1 MASQQLT
8 RRENATTERGVNLQ
22 KDTVP
27 KMATHFQN
35 LAGKANE
42 SDIIG
47 GKEPPQALQGGD
59 QVKEHAGKATGD
71 VGGRGRARETHELG
85 APFESLAGKVNGED
99 HREKVSDHAANVVG
113 NEGREGGGGVRNVG
127 KFEMKTE
134 GGERGN
140 KDREEP
146 ETRTREV
153 KGITQRGRENEGQV
167 VAEKGRGAKLG
178 AENEGASATAVIA
191 CTLEKGNS
199 NTQKPREESESEK
212 STLEQVSNNID
223 HASNDLK
230 KRYERTKQAVSET
243 LNSTAQIATQAKDA
257 AVETGQQG
265 CAVTKDTISSAA
277 KTASEKTAPVAEKT
291 KGYTLQVAEKAKSAG
306 GTTASYVG
314 EKAGQAKDVAVEGG
328 KSAAGYAAKVAAD
341 LKDRA
346 TVVGWAAAHFSTEK
360 TVEGTKAAA
369 HLVEGAAGY
378 AGQKAAELA
387 SMSVGAVKGLAASA
401 GESAKGYTARKKEEA
416 QRELEA
422 KRASQSQIAEETE
435 SEGIGETVSQNAEKP
450 KTGGG
455 SSQQDG
461 SGSAQSTAIGETV
474 SNVGAKVKK
483 PFVNLMGSGGGTGE
497 ESGNE
502 RSGGDEEGKGV
513 SGQTLK
519 SISEKLGDAN
529 ITDNITEGGSEV
541 SGGAVG
547 ETVPEI

>member
-8 RRENATTERGVNLQ
+8 RRENATTEKRVHLQ

-27 KMATHFQN
+27 KMATQFEN

-42 SDIIG
+42 SDITR

-59 QVKEHAGKATGD
+59 QVKRHAGKAAGD
-71 VGGRGRARETHELG
+71 VGGRGRDRETQ
-85 APFESLAGKVNGED
+85 ESLSDKVNDEG
-99 HREKVSDHAANVVG
+99 HKEKVRDHEPNVVG
-113 NEGREGGGGVRNVG
+113 NEGREGDGGVRAVG

-140 KDREEP
+140 KDREELEP
-146 ETRTREV
+146 RTRKV
-153 KGITQRGRENEGQV
+153 KGRTQRGRESEGQV
-167 VAEKGRGAKLG
+167 VAEKGRGGKLG
-178 AENEGASATAVIA
+178 AENEGASATATIS
-191 CTLEKGNS
+191 CTLEKGDS

-212 STLEQVSNNID
+212 STLEQVLTNTDN
-223 HASNDLK
+223 ACNDLK
-230 KRYERTKQAVSET
+230 KRYERTKQAASET

-257 AVETGQQG
+257 AVERGQQG
-265 CAVTKDTISSAA
+265 YAVTKDTISSAA

-328 KSAAGYAAKVAAD
+328 KSAAGYASKVAAD

-346 TVVGWAAAHFSTEK
+346 TVVGWTAANFSTEK
-360 TVEGTKAAA
+360 TVEGTKIAA

-422 KRASQSQIAEETE
+422 KRASQSQIAEETQ
-435 SEGIGETVSQNAEKP
+435 SEGIGETVSQHAEKP
-450 KTGGG
+450 KTGGE
-455 SSQQDG
+455 SSQQEG
-461 SGSAQSTAIGETV
+461 SGSAPLTAIGETV

-483 PFVNLMGSGGGTGE
+483 PFVNLMGSGEGTEE

-502 RSGGDEEGKGV
+502 RSGGHEQGKGM

-519 SISEKLGDAN
+519 SVSEKLGDAN
-529 ITDNITEGGSEV
+529 ITDNIT
-541 SGGAVG
+541 
-547 ETVPEI
+547 